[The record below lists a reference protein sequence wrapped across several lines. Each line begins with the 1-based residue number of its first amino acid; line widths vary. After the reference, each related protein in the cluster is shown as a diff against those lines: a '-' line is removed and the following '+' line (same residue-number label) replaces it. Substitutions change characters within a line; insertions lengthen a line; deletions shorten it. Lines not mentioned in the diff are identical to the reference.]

1 MGLCVVGAGRE
12 LTPTSCSLTPDP
24 ALFAFSIMAFN
35 MLLGEQCMCPVLHG
49 ADPLVTSVFLETHNL
64 TILDIKNLSTIFV
77 L

>member
-1 MGLCVVGAGRE
+1 MGLCEVGMGRE
-12 LTPTSCSLTPDP
+12 LAQTLCSLAPDP
-24 ALFAFSIMAFN
+24 TVFASSIMAFN
-35 MLLGEQCMCPVLHG
+35 TLLGEQRTCPVLHG